1 MSVRTGQRRLA
12 APWKAKGP
20 LVGAVSYRCLFG
32 TDRCGEGRLLHF
44 VYLHQPFD
52 GLSFGGLGSDLLGA
66 GLGSVGGLGLSFLHR
81 V

>member
-1 MSVRTGQRRLA
+1 LSDRTGQRRLA

-32 TDRCGEGRLLHF
+32 TDRWGLLHL
-44 VYLHQPFD
+44 VDLHQPFD
-52 GLSFGGLGSDLLGA
+52 GLGFGGIGSDLFGA
-66 GLGSVGGLGLSFLHR
+66 GLGGVGGGLGLSFLHR

>member
-32 TDRCGEGRLLHF
+32 TDRWGWLLHL
-44 VYLHQPFD
+44 VDLHQPFD
-52 GLSFGGLGSDLLGA
+52 GLSFGGIGSDLLGA